1 MYYLAGQFRRLEIPY
16 FEICLYF
23 ENLSQKYNLVV
34 YLHWMDISF
43 DKYCIKVSLFRNV
56 FLVSPILPKNE
67 HENSNFCPSLLGQK
81 FFVHFLGE
89 LKKPKCLFEINWPLA
104 KVCCTCWSDYEDGFF
119 ENRKMPKEMQ
129 TAWQETRYIIMTLLS
144 SASVLQFFLFFLM
157 SKVVAQP

>member
-81 FFVHFLGE
+81 LFVRFLGE
-89 LKKPKCLFEINWPLA
+89 LKKQKRPFEFNWPLTYFHSVREEQCFNF
-104 KVCCTCWSDYEDGFF
+104 KTRHIVRHSTCACNSLYHLF
-119 ENRKMPKEMQ
+119 EELN
-129 TAWQETRYIIMTLLS
+129 
-144 SASVLQFFLFFLM
+144 
-157 SKVVAQP
+157 